1 MKSLLILL
9 LMLVLTGCGAD
20 TEATQIP
27 TTEALVAATEPSG
40 SYAPGSTLE
49 MFTGGAVREYPQQI
63 PDIYAI
69 AAAGEDVLVF
79 SGWNG
84 CTVTRLTG
92 ENLFRVAEITLD
104 EFLMPGETGL
114 LITEDR
120 MVYFDSASRELVW
133 LDENFREFSR
143 LALPEDMTGKPVITR
158 DRLKV
163 YYCTAEGLR
172 MLDVESGISRLVK
185 QMAYPEQILVGLLL
199 EDTVVK
205 LHIVEEEYRERDLFL
220 DAATG
225 QLLEEVE
232 GVASI
237 YSCGGLYYGYRMETE
252 DMAIIVGRAGETTRE
267 LLPLDPNGAT
277 SLMPQTGGAVGY
289 GNRDG
294 RWQLD
299 YYDLETGS
307 RQAQVYLPESVTPW
321 QYVESGSGKYLYF
334 LSNADA
340 ESQIIGRWN
349 LEMSATGDE
358 NTYTD
363 TWYTR
368 ENPNIQGLDQCAAK
382 AAALSEQYGLEIH
395 VYEDACA
402 VQPSDYRMDACWQ
415 VPLMEQQL
423 EQLEAM
429 LASLPENFLPLTMEK
444 LEGKLH
450 ISLVA
455 SIRGSQESGSLDSA
469 EGLQFWVDNDAYVA
483 FIPGERFEAT
493 FYHELY
499 HVMESRILSC
509 SSALYRWDELNPKG
523 FEYDYDYIENQNR
536 DGSQY
541 TDDNTTR
548 AFIDNYSMSFPKED
562 RARIFEY
569 ACQEG
574 NEEYFL
580 SATMQKKLRTICQ
593 GIREAYGL
601 KKSEEVLPWEQYL
614 ESPLAYVK
622 K

>member
-9 LMLVLTGCGAD
+9 LMLALTGCGAD

-27 TTEALVAATEPSG
+27 TTEAPVAATEPSG

-267 LLPLDPNGAT
+267 LLPLDPDGALT
-277 SLMPQTGGAVGY
+277 LLPQAGGAVGY

-299 YYDLETGS
+299 YYDLATGS
-307 RQAQVYLPESVTPW
+307 RQAQVCLPESVTPW
-321 QYVESGSGKYLYF
+321 QYVESGSGKFLYF

-349 LEMSATGDE
+349 LEMSAAEDE

-368 ENPNIQGLDQCAAK
+368 ENPNIQGIDQCAVR

-423 EQLEAM
+423 EQLESM
-429 LASLPENFLPLTMEK
+429 LAALPENFLPLTMEK